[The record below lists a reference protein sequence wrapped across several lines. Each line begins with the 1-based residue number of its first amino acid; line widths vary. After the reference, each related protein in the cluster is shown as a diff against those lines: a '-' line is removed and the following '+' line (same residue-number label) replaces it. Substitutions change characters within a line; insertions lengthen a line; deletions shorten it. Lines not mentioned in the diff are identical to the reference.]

1 MQEAGSGTTDLDS
14 ELDQAALQPHHLL
27 LREVRTRD
35 LEGNARANRDH
46 EEESRVRDHNREIA
60 SPEQMCVVAKKKT
73 KKKVRV
79 GGGG

>member
-27 LREVRTRD
+27 LREARTRD
-35 LEGNARANRDH
+35 LEGNARADRDH

-60 SPEQMCVVAKKKT
+60 SPEQMCVVAKKK